1 MLNRIKSFLTGFLT
15 IRPEDEVPY
24 NVAKNYRHNVT
35 VGTLDLMFFIFGD
48 GFGSITT
55 IMPVFAATLTKSPL
69 LIGLIPAIVTF
80 GWFMPQ
86 MFLSNYV
93 SGLRQK
99 HPFTVKMA
107 VVERIPYI
115 FFPLLA
121 LLVPGIPK
129 TTALVLLFILI
140 TWRGLASGMVALPWQ
155 EVQASVI
162 PISHRARFYGFSRV
176 LAQLMGILSSVLAAI
191 FLSRLPYPQNYALC
205 FGSAVIAQWISF
217 YFYSHIREPINEQ
230 ENDTP
235 TNPAIQMTELPGP
248 MEAKSTRKIIDLEL
262 FGAILKR
269 DQNFRTYLVGRSVIF
284 LGAMSSG
291 FLAVYGIQRF
301 NLSDS
306 RAAVFTG
313 LLFFSGIAGYSL
325 GGIFGDKVGPKRIVV
340 ASVLSWAVG
349 MLIAILARSEW
360 VYYLVFLVFG
370 LNTAGMVLGDSI
382 LVMELGE
389 EKLRPTYL
397 GMARSLTGV
406 FVLIAPVFAGALV
419 EAFGYKVMFTVSLV
433 FTLLGAA
440 ITSRVKD
447 VPRRTHHLDPETPP
461 PDPSLL
467 ETPTA

>member
-1 MLNRIKSFLTGFLT
+1 MPNRIKSFLTGFLT
-15 IRPEDEVPY
+15 IRPEDEVPH

-48 GFGSITT
+48 SFGSITT

-69 LIGLIPAIVTF
+69 LIGLIPAIATF
-80 GWFMPQ
+80 GWYMPQ

-99 HPFTVKMA
+99 HPFAVKMA

-129 TTALVLLFILI
+129 STALVLLFILI

-162 PISHRARFYGFSRV
+162 PITHRARFYGFSRV
-176 LAQLMGILSSVLAAI
+176 LAQLMGILSSVLATI
-191 FLSRLPYPQNYALC
+191 FLSQLPYPQNYALC
-205 FGSAVIAQWISF
+205 FGAAVLAQWISF
-217 YFYSHIREPINEQ
+217 YFYSHMREPINED
-230 ENDTP
+230 ENSTP
-235 TNPAIQMTELPGP
+235 TDPTIQAIDLPAPV
-248 MEAKSTRKIIDLEL
+248 EAKPTRKIIDLEL
-262 FGAILKR
+262 FGAILKQ
-269 DQNFRTYLVGRSVIF
+269 DKNFRTYLLGRSVIF

-313 LLFFSGIAGYSL
+313 LLYFSGIIGYSV
-325 GGIFGDKVGPKRIVV
+325 GGLLGDKVGPKRIVV

-397 GMARSLTGV
+397 GMARSLIGV

-419 EAFGYKVMFTVSLV
+419 EAFGYNVMFMVCLV
-433 FTLLGAA
+433 LTLLGAA
-440 ITSRVKD
+440 IISRVKD
-447 VPRRTHHLDPETPP
+447 VPRRK
-461 PDPSLL
+461 SGLL
-467 ETPTA
+467 QDNVAS